1 MLRSPLSVCPV
12 EQALLGGA
20 DQPTCGVC
28 LLELE
33 AHKVASE
40 RLGIELRYR
49 GPYIHVGDRLTKL
62 LYSTNPVACVY
73 LHYACDTPV
82 TRSAGSM

>member
-1 MLRSPLSVCPV
+1 M
-12 EQALLGGA
+12 LGGA

-33 AHKVASE
+33 AHKVAVE
-40 RLGIELRYR
+40 RLEIELRYR

-62 LYSTNPVACVY
+62 LYSTNPVTCVY
-73 LHYACDTPV
+73 LYDTCDTPV

>member
-1 MLRSPLSVCPV
+1 M
-12 EQALLGGA
+12 
-20 DQPTCGVC
+20 
-28 LLELE
+28 LELE
-33 AHKVASE
+33 AHKVAVE

-82 TRSAGSM
+82 TQSAGSCDLPGDPWPPYRRLLIGLTITTHL

>member
-1 MLRSPLSVCPV
+1 MGMISPGGEPFERKGDLVTVYIIWIGSALLASFAYHSTV

-28 LLELE
+28 LLELV

-40 RLGIELRYR
+40 
-49 GPYIHVGDRLTKL
+49 
-62 LYSTNPVACVY
+62 
-73 LHYACDTPV
+73 
-82 TRSAGSM
+82 

>member
-1 MLRSPLSVCPV
+1 MANFLQTV

-33 AHKVASE
+33 AHKVAVE
-40 RLGIELRYR
+40 RLGIELCYR

-73 LHYACDTPV
+73 LHDACDTPV